1 MDYPVEKHGIRF
13 YNYYFYNLTEPVK
26 IEARSKKEARQILDA
41 NFANL
46 PVEYRQSKIVGESVV
61 IPLKGI
67 SEKMIGGVKFIW
79 VGEDIKSGGW
89 MDETS
94 YLAMVSTK

>member
-13 YNYYFYNLTEPVK
+13 YNYYFYNLNEPVK
-26 IEARSKKEARQILDA
+26 IEARSKKEARHILDT
-41 NFANL
+41 NFMNL
-46 PVEYRQSKIVGESVV
+46 PAEYQQSKIVGESVV

-67 SEKMIGGVKFIW
+67 SEKLIGGVKHIW

-89 MDETS
+89 MDEAS
-94 YLAMVSTK
+94 YLKMVNTK